1 MIGRNLQPK
10 PDPSPIVISIR
21 ELLAEHAAQSP
32 QAEALSAPG
41 RMHLSCQGLLRQ
53 VDFVIQAL
61 RSWGLGRRDR
71 VALVLPNGPD
81 MAVAFLGIAAGA
93 ACAPLNP
100 IYQEKEFEFYLA
112 DLGVKALVVQ
122 AGMGSPAREVARR
135 LGIAVIELHPEQEA
149 GVFHLTEGRETPS
162 SGTDPGGPEDEA
174 LVLHTSGTTARPK
187 IVSLTQANLCISARN
202 IVKSLELT
210 PQDRC
215 LNIMPLFHVHGLMAS
230 VLATLAAGGCVVCT
244 PGFLAPR
251 FFGWLA
257 EFRPTWYTAVPTMH
271 QAILARAPANLEV
284 IEACQLR
291 FIRSSSAPLPPPV
304 MNELE
309 QVFKAPVVEAYGMTE
324 ASHQIACNPLP
335 PRARKPGSVGLPT
348 GCRVAVMDEEGHLV
362 QPGQTGE
369 IGIQGDSVTSGYENN
384 PEANQSAFING
395 WFRTGDQGYLDA
407 EGYVFITGRVK
418 EFINRGGEKISPRE
432 VEEVMLAHPSVAEA
446 ATFAMPSAQL
456 GEDVAAAVVLRPGA
470 KVGEKE
476 LREFVTERLAYFKVP
491 RRVLFMDELPK
502 GPTGKLQRTGLAERL
517 GLGPD
522 EFEPPEGADRHVAPQ
537 SEHEKQLA
545 ALFSQVLG
553 LEEVGVEDNFLL
565 AGGDSILATQL
576 VSRVRQAWSVEVP
589 LLDFFDDPT
598 VAGLARAI
606 EKARRVLGG
615 PSVPPLEP
623 RDQPKELPLSNT
635 QEMVWF
641 FHQLEPTS
649 PVYNRP
655 IALRLKGRLDIAAL
669 EGSINGIR
677 ERHEVL
683 RARFTNREGNPVQTI
698 ELHDPLPLELVDFGS
713 LPAAQAEEEAQRW
726 VSQEILRPLDLEH
739 GPLFRTALLRLSA
752 DDHVLLLNI
761 HHIVF
766 DAWSEAILLKEL
778 GIFYRAFSIGA
789 PPDLPDLPIQYA
801 DYAAW
806 QRKWLESGRLDS
818 QLAYWVHLLGDDPP
832 RLELPT
838 SRPRHPKPSFRGGQV
853 DLVLPKPLTQ
863 NIKDLGGQAG
873 ATLYMTL
880 LAAYGALLYRYTGG
894 QDQVFIGTPV
904 ANRNDLALEDLIG
917 CFINTL
923 ALPLDFSDNPSFLSL
938 LKRVRGL
945 TLEASANQELPFNRL
960 VRELNPHREQSVQPL
975 FQVFFNFRNIPAQP
989 LDLAGLRVERLQPNA
1004 QVAQFDLILEATE
1017 KEQGL
1022 ALSFIYSTDLF
1033 DENYIR
1039 CMADHFKILIDGAV
1053 AEPNRP
1059 IANLPLLTE
1068 KERRKILVEWN
1079 DTEADFLTGKCVHQ
1093 IFEAQAEQFPEAL
1106 AVVFEGRS
1114 LTYSQL
1120 NQRSNQLAHYLRELG
1135 VGPDVTVGLFLERSL
1150 DLMVGILAVLKA
1162 GGAYVPLEPD
1172 YPRER
1177 LAFMLDDA
1185 RPKIILTLGRLAK
1198 NIPPHQEQI
1207 LCLDEDW
1214 GQVAS
1219 YPRSNPQAN
1228 VTPDN
1233 LAYVIYTS
1241 GSTGRPKGVMV
1252 AHRSLVNYITWQR
1265 KAFALT
1271 AADCFFHKIPL
1282 SFDASVRELLVPLAI
1297 GARLVVARPGGHR
1310 DPAYLVETMDEQGVT
1325 IIHMLPSLLHLVVEN
1340 GRFSTLD
1347 RLRCV
1352 SAGGELLTADLKE
1365 RFLSL
1370 SGAQLFH
1377 FYGPTEACLN
1387 QTFYACQRQRDPIN
1401 VPIGRPID
1409 NTQIYILDANRQPV
1423 PVGVPGELYI
1433 GGVCLARGY
1442 LNQPELTAER
1452 FIPHPF
1458 DDRPDARLYK
1468 TGDWARYRPDG
1479 NIEFLGR
1486 RDRQVK
1492 VRGIRVELEEVE
1504 SVLSRHPAVR
1514 ECVVKLWAE
1523 RPGDEHL
1530 AAYIVF
1536 KQGRDAPFGELRRF
1550 LEDKVPQ
1557 YMLPGAF
1564 VTMDALP
1571 LTRTGKLDR
1580 QVLPPPSRDRPDS
1593 DSTIVPA
1600 RSELERKLLQIWE
1613 KALDVRPI
1621 GVQDNFFDLGGHSLL
1636 AVQLFAQINE
1646 ALGLRLSVSTL
1657 FQAHTV
1663 EQLAKVI
1670 SQEGATPPSSS
1681 LVPIKPEGSLPPFYL
1696 VHSQDGE
1703 VLFYHDLASH
1713 LGREQPVYGLQALL
1727 DDDGLPRHQ
1736 RVEEMA
1742 AHYVEVMLTFQP
1754 QGPYYLGGYCFGAR
1768 VAFEMGRQLQAMG
1781 REVVFLALIDTYA
1794 PGDFRPQSD
1803 MPIVLQQICKF
1814 WDMAR
1819 RFSSIVR
1826 YISWLDRG
1834 KRLSYVAKM
1843 AKFHLRALLR
1853 SLYTYRGRPLPGFLR
1868 PDPVGERGN
1877 LSDHL
1882 RDYQPKVYP
1891 GRATLFRPSQQPLG
1905 IPRLPHMGWGELVDG
1920 DLEIEEVPGYHHTLI
1935 YRPKV
1940 RPLAERVQRHLHNAQ
1955 VRWGEAQ
1962 RVGLD

>member
-112 DLGVKALVVQ
+112 DLGVKVLVVQ

-210 PQDRC
+210 PQDRS

-244 PGFLAPR
+244 PGLLAPR

-309 QVFKAPVVEAYGMTE
+309 QVFKAPAVEAYGMTE

-522 EFEPPEGADRHVAPQ
+522 ELEPPEGADRHVAPQ

-606 EKARRVLGG
+606 EKARRALGG

-623 RDQPKELPLSNT
+623 RDRPKELHLSNT
-635 QEMVWF
+635 QEIVWF
-641 FHQLEPTS
+641 FHQLEPTR

-683 RARFTNREGNPVQTI
+683 RARFTNREGSPVQTI

-726 VSQEILRPLDLEH
+726 VSQEILRPFDLEH
-739 GPLFRTALLRLSA
+739 GPLFRAALLRLSA

-766 DAWSEAILLKEL
+766 DAWSKAVLLKEL
-778 GIFYRAFSIGA
+778 AIFYRAFSIGA

-818 QLAYWVHLLGDDPP
+818 QLAYWTNLLGDDPT

-838 SRPRHPKPSFRGGQV
+838 SRPRPPKPSFRGGQV

-863 NIKDLGGQAG
+863 NIKDLGDQAG
-873 ATLYMTL
+873 ATLFMTL

-894 QDQVFIGTPV
+894 QEQILIGTQV
-904 ANRNDLALEDLIG
+904 ANRNDVAVEDLIG

-923 ALPLDFSDNPSFLSL
+923 ALSLDFSDNPSFLSL

-945 TLEASANQELPFNRL
+945 TLKAFANQELPFNRL

-975 FQVFFNFRNIPAQP
+975 FQVFFNFRNIPSQP
-989 LDLAGLRVERLQPNA
+989 LDLVGLKAESLRFSA
-1004 QVAQFDLILEATE
+1004 QVAQVDLTLEATE
-1017 KEQGL
+1017 QEHGL
-1022 ALSFIYSTDLF
+1022 AISFIYSTDLF

-1198 NIPPHQEQI
+1198 NIPPHQEQV

-1409 NTQIYILDANRQPV
+1409 NTQIYILDANLQPV

-1458 DDRPDARLYK
+1458 DDRSDARLYK
-1468 TGDWARYRPDG
+1468 TGDLARYRPDG

-1486 RDRQVK
+1486 IDRQVK
-1492 VRGIRVELEEVE
+1492 VRGCRVEPAEVE
-1504 SVLSRHPAVR
+1504 VALNQHPAVS
-1514 ECVVKLWAE
+1514 ESVVKLWDERSGAE
-1523 RPGDEHL
+1523 WFVAYFVPEPGS
-1530 AAYIVF
+1530 AAT
-1536 KQGRDAPFGELRRF
+1536 AEELRNFMRVRLPDYMVPSDF
-1550 LEDKVPQ
+1550 VALE
-1557 YMLPGAF
+1557 
-1564 VTMDALP
+1564 ALP
-1571 LTRTGKLDR
+1571 LIPTGKLDL
-1580 QVLPPPSRDRPDS
+1580 QALPFPSRERPS
-1593 DSTIVPA
+1593 SKGALVSP
-1600 RSELERKLLQIWE
+1600 SNELQHKLVEIWE

-1621 GVQDNFFDLGGHSLL
+1621 GVRDNYFDLGGHSLM
-1636 AVQLFAQINE
+1636 AVELFVQMENV
-1646 ALGLRLSVSTL
+1646 LGLRLPISTL
-1657 FQAHTV
+1657 FQAQTV
-1663 EQLAKVI
+1663 EQLAEVI
-1670 SQEGATPPSSS
+1670 SQEGVAPPSSS
-1681 LVPIKPEGSLPPFYL
+1681 LVPIKPAGSQSPFFL
-1696 VHSQDGE
+1696 VHAHDGV
-1703 VLFYHDLASH
+1703 VLFYHDLANQ
-1713 LGREQPVYGLQALL
+1713 LGREQPVYGFQALH
-1727 DDDGLPRHQ
+1727 DDDGLPRHR

-1742 AHYVEVMLTFQP
+1742 AHYVEEMLTFQP
-1754 QGPYYLGGYCFGAR
+1754 QGPYYLGGYCFGAK
-1768 VAFEMGRQLQAMG
+1768 VVFEMARQLEAKG
-1781 REVVFLALIDTYA
+1781 REVALLALIDTYA
-1794 PGDFRPQSD
+1794 PGEFRPQSD
-1803 MPIVLQQICKF
+1803 VPFLRQQIYKF
-1814 WDMAR
+1814 WDISR
-1819 RFSSIVR
+1819 RFFSIIRSV
-1826 YISWLDRG
+1826 SWLKPRQ
-1834 KRLSYVAKM
+1834 RIPYLAKQ
-1843 AKFHLRALLR
+1843 FRRHLLESLR
-1853 SLYTYRGRPLPGFLR
+1853 SLYLASGHPLPAFLR
-1868 PDPVGERGN
+1868 PGTGGDTGSVAEYVME
-1877 LSDHL
+1877 
-1882 RDYQPKVYP
+1882 YQPQVYP
-1891 GRATLFRPSQQPLG
+1891 GPATLFRPSQEPWGVPQ
-1905 IPRLPHMGWGELVDG
+1905 LPHMGWEPLVG
-1920 DLEIEEVPGYHHTLI
+1920 GGLEIEEVSGYHRTLV
-1935 YRPKV
+1935 YQP
-1940 RPLAERVQRHLHNAQ
+1940 RVQTMAEKLRRHLQDAQ
-1955 VRWGEAQ
+1955 VRRGEAQ
-1962 RVGLD
+1962 P